1 MITIKNDK
9 ETDSMENTIIEALF
23 ATNAIRVAPED
34 QPFWYTS
41 GRLGPFFINT
51 HFLLENE
58 AAAGEVLKRIEQ
70 AIAYDRLT
78 APEEIFDMMLA
89 YYNKGGTFKMVS
101 DKLAEAASKL
111 DFDYIS
117 GGERRDYFFSM
128 MPAYLLGKPHL
139 TIFKDMNFVYSEKIE
154 EGAVDSLD
162 IDLKG
167 KKALHIADLIT
178 EASSYERA
186 WIPVIRGI
194 GSEITD
200 TVAVVDRC
208 QSGREVLK
216 NLGVE
221 LHALT
226 GIDKALFDEATAN
239 GIINEAQKEMILHFL
254 ESPADYMTAFIKAH
268 PDFVANE
275 IAKGGKSKERAEL
288 AIEKGFC

>member
-1 MITIKNDK
+1 MEDK
-9 ETDSMENTIIEALF
+9 IIEALF
-23 ATNAIRVAPED
+23 DTKAIRVAPEN

-58 AAAGEVLKRIEQ
+58 AAAGEVLKRIEG
-70 AIAYDRLT
+70 AIAADRLT

-101 DKLAEAASKL
+101 DKLAQEASKL

-139 TIFKDMNFVYSEKIE
+139 TIFKDMTSVYSENIE
-154 EGAVDSLD
+154 GPAVDSKD

-186 WIPVIRGI
+186 WIPVIRGL

-200 TVAVVDRC
+200 TVAVVDRH
-208 QSGREVLK
+208 QNGRDVLK
-216 NLGVE
+216 GLGVE

-226 GIDKALFDEATAN
+226 GIEQKLFDEAEAN
-239 GIINEAQKEMILHFL
+239 GIINEAQKAMILHFL
-254 ESPADYMTAFIKAH
+254 ESPSDYMTAFIKAN
-268 PDFVANE
+268 PDFIAGE
-275 IAKGGKSKERAEL
+275 IAKGGKNKERAEL
-288 AIEKGFC
+288 AIEKGYC

>member
-1 MITIKNDK
+1 MADK
-9 ETDSMENTIIEALF
+9 IIEALF
-23 ATNAIRVAPED
+23 ETKAVRVAPEN

-58 AAAGEVLKRIEQ
+58 AAAGEVLKRIEK
-70 AIAYDRLT
+70 AIADNKLT

-101 DKLAEAASKL
+101 DKLAEEASKL

-128 MPAYLLGKPHL
+128 MPAYLLKKPHL
-139 TIFKDMNFVYSEKIE
+139 TIYKDMTSVYSESID
-154 EGAVDSLD
+154 GPVVDVKD

-186 WIPVIRGI
+186 WIPVIRGL
-194 GSEITD
+194 GSDITD
-200 TVAVVDRC
+200 TVAVVDRH
-208 QSGREVLK
+208 QNGREVLK
-216 NLGVE
+216 GLGVE

-226 GIDKALFDEATAN
+226 GINEELFDEAKAN
-239 GIINEAQKEMILHFL
+239 GVINDAQKDMIMHFL
-254 ESPADYMTAFIKAH
+254 ENPADYMTAFLKAN
-268 PDFVANE
+268 PGFIDAE
-275 IAKGGKSKERAEL
+275 IAKGGKNKERAEL
-288 AIEKGFC
+288 AIEKGFTNI

>member
-1 MITIKNDK
+1 MEDK
-9 ETDSMENTIIEALF
+9 IIESLF
-23 ATNAIRVAPED
+23 ATDAIRVAPEN

-58 AAAGEVLKRIEQ
+58 AAAGEVLKRIEK
-70 AIAYDRLT
+70 AIADSKLT
-78 APEEIFDMMLA
+78 APEDIFDMMLA
-89 YYNKGGTFKMVS
+89 YYNKNGTFKMVS
-101 DKLAEAASKL
+101 DKLAEEASKL

-139 TIFKDMNFVYSEKIE
+139 TIYKDMTSVYSEKLD
-154 EGAVDSLD
+154 GPAVDSKD
-162 IDLKG
+162 INLKG

-186 WIPVIRGI
+186 WIPVIRGL

-200 TVAVVDRC
+200 TVAVVDRH
-208 QSGREVLK
+208 QGGREVLK

-226 GIDKALFDEATAN
+226 GINKDLFDEAENN
-239 GIINEAQKEMILHFL
+239 GLINETQKAMILHFL
-254 ESPADYMTAFIKAH
+254 ESPSDYMTAFIKAN
-268 PDFVANE
+268 PDFIAGE
-275 IAKGGKSKERAEL
+275 IAKGGKNKERAEL
-288 AIEKGFC
+288 AIEKGYC

>member
-1 MITIKNDK
+1 MADK
-9 ETDSMENTIIEALF
+9 IIEALF
-23 ATNAIRVAPED
+23 ETKAVRVAPEN

-58 AAAGEVLKRIEQ
+58 AAAGEVLKRIEK
-70 AIAYDRLT
+70 AITDNKLT

-101 DKLAEAASKL
+101 DKLAEEASKL

-128 MPAYLLGKPHL
+128 MPAYLLKKPHL
-139 TIFKDMNFVYSEKIE
+139 TIYKDMTSVYSESID
-154 EGAVDSLD
+154 GPAVDVKD

-186 WIPVIRGI
+186 WIPVIRGL
-194 GSEITD
+194 GSDITD
-200 TVAVVDRC
+200 TVAVVDRH
-208 QSGREVLK
+208 QNGREVLK
-216 NLGVE
+216 GLGVE

-226 GIDKALFDEATAN
+226 GINEELFDEAKAN
-239 GIINEAQKEMILHFL
+239 GVINDVQKDMIMHFL
-254 ESPADYMTAFIKAH
+254 ENPADYMTAFLKAN
-268 PDFVANE
+268 PGFIDAE
-275 IAKGGKSKERAEL
+275 IAKGGKNKERAEL
-288 AIEKGFC
+288 AIEKGFTNV

>member
-1 MITIKNDK
+1 MADK
-9 ETDSMENTIIEALF
+9 IIEALF
-23 ATNAIRVAPED
+23 ETKAVRVAPEN

-58 AAAGEVLKRIEQ
+58 AAAGEVLKRIEK
-70 AIAYDRLT
+70 AIADSKLT

-101 DKLAEAASKL
+101 DKLAEEASKL

-128 MPAYLLGKPHL
+128 MPAYLLKKPHL
-139 TIFKDMNFVYSEKIE
+139 TIYKDMTSVYSESID
-154 EGAVDSLD
+154 GPAVDVKD
-162 IDLKG
+162 VDLKG

-186 WIPVIRGI
+186 WIPVIRGL
-194 GSEITD
+194 GSDITD
-200 TVAVVDRC
+200 TVAVVDRH
-208 QSGREVLK
+208 QNGREVL
-216 NLGVE
+216 NGLGVE

-226 GIDKALFDEATAN
+226 GINEELFDEAKAN
-239 GIINEAQKEMILHFL
+239 GVINDTQKDMIMHFL
-254 ESPADYMTAFIKAH
+254 ENPADYMTAFLKAN
-268 PDFVANE
+268 PGFIDAE
-275 IAKGGKSKERAEL
+275 IAKGGKNKERAEL
-288 AIEKGFC
+288 AIEKGFTNV

>member
-1 MITIKNDK
+1 MEDK
-9 ETDSMENTIIEALF
+9 IIEALF
-23 ATNAIRVAPED
+23 DTKAIRVAPEN

-58 AAAGEVLKRIEQ
+58 AAAGEVLKGIEK
-70 AIAYDRLT
+70 AIADNRLT

-89 YYNKGGTFKMVS
+89 YYNKNGTFKMVS

-139 TIFKDMNFVYSEKIE
+139 TVFKDMTSVYSESL
-154 EGAVDSLD
+154 EGPAVDSKEV
-162 IDLKG
+162 DLKG
-167 KKALHIADLIT
+167 KKALHMADLVT

-186 WIPVIRGI
+186 WVPVIKAL

-200 TVAVVDRC
+200 TVAVVDRK
-208 QSGREVLK
+208 QNGREVLK
-216 NLGVE
+216 GLGVE

-226 GIDKALFDEATAN
+226 EIVKNLFDEATNN
-239 GIINEAQKEMILHFL
+239 GIINDAQKEMILHFL
-254 ESPADYMTAFIKAH
+254 ESPADYMTAFIKAN
-268 PDFVANE
+268 PDFIASE
-275 IAKGGKSKERAEL
+275 IAKGGKNKERAEL
-288 AIEKGFC
+288 ALEKGFC

>member
-1 MITIKNDK
+1 MEDK
-9 ETDSMENTIIEALF
+9 IIEALF
-23 ATNAIRVAPED
+23 ATKAVRVAPEN

-41 GRLGPFFINT
+41 GKLGPFFVNT

-58 AAAGEVLKRIEQ
+58 AAAGEVLKRIEK
-70 AIAYDRLT
+70 AIADNKLT

-101 DKLAEAASKL
+101 DKLAEEASKL
-111 DFDYIS
+111 EFDYIS

-139 TIFKDMNFVYSEKIE
+139 TIFKDLTSVYSESL
-154 EGAVDSLD
+154 EGPAVDSREV
-162 IDLKG
+162 DLKG
-167 KKALHIADLIT
+167 KKALHICDLVT

-186 WIPVIRGI
+186 WVPVIREL
-194 GSEITD
+194 GSDITD
-200 TVAVVDRC
+200 TIAVVDRH

-226 GIDKALFDEATAN
+226 GINKNLFDEAEEN
-239 GIINEAQKEMILHFL
+239 GIINVAQKEMILHFL
-254 ESPADYMTAFIKAH
+254 ENPTEYMTAFIKAN
-268 PDFVANE
+268 PDFIAGE
-275 IAKGGKSKERAEL
+275 IAKGGKNKERAEL
-288 AIEKGFC
+288 AIEKGYC

>member
-1 MITIKNDK
+1 
-9 ETDSMENTIIEALF
+9 
-23 ATNAIRVAPED
+23 
-34 QPFWYTS
+34 
-41 GRLGPFFINT
+41 
-51 HFLLENE
+51 
-58 AAAGEVLKRIEQ
+58 
-70 AIAYDRLT
+70 
-78 APEEIFDMMLA
+78 MMLA

-128 MPAYLLGKPHL
+128 MPAYLLKKPHL
-139 TIFKDMNFVYSEKIE
+139 TIYKDMTSVYSEAID
-154 EGAVDSLD
+154 GPAVDSAEV
-162 IDLKG
+162 DLKG

-186 WIPVIRGI
+186 WIPVIRGL

-208 QSGREVLK
+208 QNGREVLK

-226 GIDKALFDEATAN
+226 GIDEKLFDEATSN
-239 GIINEAQKEMILHFL
+239 GIINETQKAMILHFL
-254 ESPADYMTAFIKAH
+254 ESPSEYMTAFLKSN
-268 PDFVANE
+268 PDFIAAE
-275 IAKGGKSKERAEL
+275 IAKGGKNKERAEL
-288 AIEKGFC
+288 AIEKGYTNV

>member
-1 MITIKNDK
+1 MD
-9 ETDSMENTIIEALF
+9 NTIVEALF
-23 ATNAIRVAPED
+23 ATKAVRVAPED
-34 QPFWYTS
+34 TPFWYTS
-41 GRLGPFFINT
+41 GKLGPFFINT

-58 AAAGEVLKRIEQ
+58 AAAGEVLKRIEKV
-70 AIAYDRLT
+70 IAENKLT

-128 MPAYLLGKPHL
+128 MPAYLLKKPHL
-139 TIFKDMNFVYSEKIE
+139 TVYKDMTSVYSE
-154 EGAVDSLD
+154 AVDGPSVD
-162 IDLKG
+162 SKEVDLKG

-186 WIPVIRGI
+186 WVPVIKEL
-194 GSEITD
+194 GSTITD
-200 TVAVVDRC
+200 TIAVVDRC
-208 QSGREVLK
+208 QSGRQVLK
-216 NLGVE
+216 DLGVE

-226 GIDKALFDEATAN
+226 EVSKALFDEATSN

-254 ESPADYMTAFIKAH
+254 ESPDGYMKSFLEANPGFIAQ
-268 PDFVANE
+268 E
-275 IAKGGKSKERAEL
+275 IAKGGKTKERVEL
-288 AIEKGFC
+288 AIEKGYASL

>member
-1 MITIKNDK
+1 MADK
-9 ETDSMENTIIEALF
+9 IIEALF
-23 ATNAIRVAPED
+23 ETKAVRVAPENH
-34 QPFWYTS
+34 PFWYTS

-58 AAAGEVLKRIEQ
+58 AAAGEVLKRIEK
-70 AIAYDRLT
+70 AIADNKLT

-101 DKLAEAASKL
+101 DKLAEEASKL

-128 MPAYLLGKPHL
+128 MPAYLLKKPHL
-139 TIFKDMNFVYSEKIE
+139 TIYKDMTSVYSESID
-154 EGAVDSLD
+154 GPAVDVKD

-186 WIPVIRGI
+186 WIPVIRGL
-194 GSEITD
+194 GSDITD
-200 TVAVVDRC
+200 TVAVVDRH
-208 QSGREVLK
+208 QNGREVLK
-216 NLGVE
+216 GLGVE

-226 GIDKALFDEATAN
+226 GINEDLFEEAKAN
-239 GIINEAQKEMILHFL
+239 GVINDAQKDMIMHFL
-254 ESPADYMTAFIKAH
+254 ENPADYMTAFLKAN
-268 PDFVANE
+268 PGFIDAE
-275 IAKGGKSKERAEL
+275 IAKGGKNKERAEL
-288 AIEKGFC
+288 AIEKGFTNV

>member
-1 MITIKNDK
+1 MADK
-9 ETDSMENTIIEALF
+9 IIEALF
-23 ATNAIRVAPED
+23 ETKAVRVAPEN

-58 AAAGEVLKRIEQ
+58 AAAGEVLKRIEK
-70 AIAYDRLT
+70 AIADSKLT

-101 DKLAEAASKL
+101 DKLAEEASKL

-128 MPAYLLGKPHL
+128 MPAYLLKKPHL
-139 TIFKDMNFVYSEKIE
+139 TIYKDMTSVYSESIDGTAADVKE
-154 EGAVDSLD
+154 V
-162 IDLKG
+162 DLKG

-186 WIPVIRGI
+186 WIPVIRGL
-194 GSEITD
+194 GSDITD
-200 TVAVVDRC
+200 TVAVVDRH
-208 QSGREVLK
+208 QNGREVLK
-216 NLGVE
+216 GLGVE

-226 GIDKALFDEATAN
+226 GINEELFDEAKAN
-239 GIINEAQKEMILHFL
+239 GVINDAQKDMIMHFL
-254 ESPADYMTAFIKAH
+254 ENPADYMTAFLKAN
-268 PDFVANE
+268 PGFIDAE
-275 IAKGGKSKERAEL
+275 IAKGGKNKERAEL
-288 AIEKGFC
+288 AIEKGFTNV

>member
-1 MITIKNDK
+1 MD
-9 ETDSMENTIIEALF
+9 NTIVEALF
-23 ATNAIRVAPED
+23 ATKAVRVAPED
-34 QPFWYTS
+34 TPFWYTS
-41 GRLGPFFINT
+41 GKLGPFFINT

-58 AAAGEVLKRIEQ
+58 AAAGEVLKRIEKV
-70 AIAYDRLT
+70 IADNKLT

-128 MPAYLLGKPHL
+128 MPAYLLKKPHL
-139 TIFKDMNFVYSEKIE
+139 TVYKDMTSVYSEAID
-154 EGAVDSLD
+154 GPSVDSNEV
-162 IDLKG
+162 DLNG

-186 WIPVIRGI
+186 WVPVIKEL
-194 GSEITD
+194 GSTITD
-200 TVAVVDRC
+200 TIAVVDRC
-208 QSGREVLK
+208 QSGRQVLK
-216 NLGVE
+216 DLGVE

-226 GIDKALFDEATAN
+226 EVSKELFDEATSN

-254 ESPADYMTAFIKAH
+254 ESPDGYMKSFLEANPGFIAQ
-268 PDFVANE
+268 E
-275 IAKGGKSKERAEL
+275 IAKGGKTKERAEL
-288 AIEKGFC
+288 AIEKGYASL

>member
-1 MITIKNDK
+1 MEDK
-9 ETDSMENTIIEALF
+9 IVEALF
-23 ATNAIRVAPED
+23 DTKAVRVAPEG

-58 AAAGEVLKRIEQ
+58 AAAGEVLKRIEK
-70 AIAYDRLT
+70 AISDSKLT

-128 MPAYLLGKPHL
+128 MPAYLLKKPHL
-139 TIFKDMNFVYSEKIE
+139 TIYKDMTSVYSESID
-154 EGAVDSLD
+154 GPAVDVKD

-186 WIPVIRGI
+186 WIPVIRGL
-194 GSEITD
+194 GSDITD
-200 TVAVVDRC
+200 TVAVVDRH
-208 QSGREVLK
+208 QNGREVLK
-216 NLGVE
+216 GLGVE

-226 GIDKALFDEATAN
+226 GINEELFDEAKAN
-239 GIINEAQKEMILHFL
+239 GVINEAQKDMIMHFL
-254 ESPADYMTAFIKAH
+254 ENPADYMTAFLKAN
-268 PDFVANE
+268 PGFIDAE
-275 IAKGGKSKERAEL
+275 IAKGGKNKERAEL
-288 AIEKGFC
+288 AIEKGFTNV

>member
-1 MITIKNDK
+1 MEDK
-9 ETDSMENTIIEALF
+9 IIESLF
-23 ATNAIRVAPED
+23 ATNAIRVAPEN

-58 AAAGEVLKRIEQ
+58 AAAGEVLKRIEK
-70 AIAYDRLT
+70 AIADSKLT
-78 APEEIFDMMLA
+78 APEDIFDMMLA
-89 YYNKGGTFKMVS
+89 YYNKNGTFKMVS
-101 DKLAEAASKL
+101 DKLAEEASKL

-128 MPAYLLGKPHL
+128 MPAYLLKKPHL
-139 TIFKDMNFVYSEKIE
+139 TIYKDMTSVYSESID
-154 EGAVDSLD
+154 GPAVDSKD

-186 WIPVIRGI
+186 WIPVIRGL

-200 TVAVVDRC
+200 TVAVVDRH
-208 QSGREVLK
+208 QGGREVLK

-226 GIDKALFDEATAN
+226 GINKDLFDEAENN
-239 GIINEAQKEMILHFL
+239 GLINETQKAMILHFL
-254 ESPADYMTAFIKAH
+254 ESPSDYMTAFIKAN
-268 PDFVANE
+268 PDFIACE
-275 IAKGGKSKERAEL
+275 IAKGGKNKERAEL
-288 AIEKGFC
+288 AIEKGFTNV

>member
-1 MITIKNDK
+1 MADK
-9 ETDSMENTIIEALF
+9 IIEALF
-23 ATNAIRVAPED
+23 ETKAVRVAPEN

-58 AAAGEVLKRIEQ
+58 AAAGEVLKRIEK
-70 AIAYDRLT
+70 AIADNKLT

-101 DKLAEAASKL
+101 DKLAEEASKL

-128 MPAYLLGKPHL
+128 MPAYLLKKPHL
-139 TIFKDMNFVYSEKIE
+139 TIYKDMTSVYSESID
-154 EGAVDSLD
+154 GPAVDVKD

-186 WIPVIRGI
+186 WIPVIRGL
-194 GSEITD
+194 GSDITD
-200 TVAVVDRC
+200 TVAVVDRH
-208 QSGREVLK
+208 QNGREVLK
-216 NLGVE
+216 GLGVE

-226 GIDKALFDEATAN
+226 GINEELFDEAKAN
-239 GIINEAQKEMILHFL
+239 GIINDAQKDMIMHFL
-254 ESPADYMTAFIKAH
+254 ENPADYMTAFLKAN
-268 PDFVANE
+268 PGFIDAE
-275 IAKGGKSKERAEL
+275 IAKGGKNKERAEL
-288 AIEKGFC
+288 AIEKGFTNV

>member
-1 MITIKNDK
+1 MADK
-9 ETDSMENTIIEALF
+9 IVEALF
-23 ATNAIRVAPED
+23 ETKAVRVAPEN

-58 AAAGEVLKRIEQ
+58 AAAGEVLKRIEK
-70 AIAYDRLT
+70 AIAESKLT

-101 DKLAEAASKL
+101 DKLAEEASKL

-128 MPAYLLGKPHL
+128 MPSYLLKKPHL
-139 TIFKDMNFVYSEKIE
+139 TIYKDMTSVYSEAID
-154 EGAVDSLD
+154 GLAVDSKD
-162 IDLKG
+162 VDLKG

-186 WIPVIRGI
+186 WIPVIRGL

-200 TVAVVDRC
+200 TVAVVDRH
-208 QSGREVLK
+208 QNGREVLK

-226 GIDKALFDEATAN
+226 GINEDLFDEAKAN
-239 GIINEAQKEMILHFL
+239 GVINDAQKDMIMHFL
-254 ESPADYMTAFIKAH
+254 ENPADYMTAFLKAN
-268 PDFVANE
+268 PGFIDAE
-275 IAKGGKSKERAEL
+275 IAKGGKNKERAEL
-288 AIEKGFC
+288 AIEKGFTNV

>member
-1 MITIKNDK
+1 MADK
-9 ETDSMENTIIEALF
+9 IIEALF
-23 ATNAIRVAPED
+23 ETKAVRVAPEN

-51 HFLLENE
+51 HFLLKNE
-58 AAAGEVLKRIEQ
+58 AAAGEVLKRIEK
-70 AIAYDRLT
+70 AIADNKLT

-101 DKLAEAASKL
+101 DKLAEEASKL

-128 MPAYLLGKPHL
+128 MPAYLLKKPHL
-139 TIFKDMNFVYSEKIE
+139 TIYKDMTSVYSESID
-154 EGAVDSLD
+154 GPAVDVKD

-186 WIPVIRGI
+186 WIPVIRGL
-194 GSEITD
+194 GSDITD
-200 TVAVVDRC
+200 TVAVVDRH
-208 QSGREVLK
+208 QNGREVLK
-216 NLGVE
+216 GLGVE

-226 GIDKALFDEATAN
+226 GINEDLFDEAKAN
-239 GIINEAQKEMILHFL
+239 GVINDAQKDMIMHFL
-254 ESPADYMTAFIKAH
+254 ENPADYMTAFLKAN
-268 PDFVANE
+268 PGFIDAE
-275 IAKGGKSKERAEL
+275 IAKGGKNKERAEL
-288 AIEKGFC
+288 AIEKGFTNV

>member
-1 MITIKNDK
+1 MADK
-9 ETDSMENTIIEALF
+9 IIEALF
-23 ATNAIRVAPED
+23 ETNAVRVAPEN

-58 AAAGEVLKRIEQ
+58 AAAGEVLKRIEK
-70 AIAYDRLT
+70 AIADNKLT

-101 DKLAEAASKL
+101 DKLAEEASKL

-128 MPAYLLGKPHL
+128 MPAYLLKKPHL
-139 TIFKDMNFVYSEKIE
+139 TIYKDRTSVYSESID
-154 EGAVDSLD
+154 GPAVDVKD

-186 WIPVIRGI
+186 WIPVIRGL
-194 GSEITD
+194 GSDITD
-200 TVAVVDRC
+200 TVAVVDRH
-208 QSGREVLK
+208 QNGREVLK
-216 NLGVE
+216 GLGVE

-226 GIDKALFDEATAN
+226 GINEELFDEAKAN
-239 GIINEAQKEMILHFL
+239 GVINDAQKDMIMHFL
-254 ESPADYMTAFIKAH
+254 ENPADYMTAFLKAN
-268 PDFVANE
+268 PGFIDAE
-275 IAKGGKSKERAEL
+275 IAKGGKNKERAEL
-288 AIEKGFC
+288 AIEKGFTNV

>member
-1 MITIKNDK
+1 MADK
-9 ETDSMENTIIEALF
+9 IIEALF
-23 ATNAIRVAPED
+23 ETKAVRVAPEN

-58 AAAGEVLKRIEQ
+58 AAAGEVLKRIEK
-70 AIAYDRLT
+70 AIADNKLT

-101 DKLAEAASKL
+101 DKLAEEASKL

-128 MPAYLLGKPHL
+128 MPAYLLKKPHL
-139 TIFKDMNFVYSEKIE
+139 TIYKDMTSVYSESID
-154 EGAVDSLD
+154 GPAVDVKD

-186 WIPVIRGI
+186 WIPVIRGL
-194 GSEITD
+194 GSDITD
-200 TVAVVDRC
+200 TVAVVDRH
-208 QSGREVLK
+208 QNGREVLK
-216 NLGVE
+216 GLGVE

-226 GIDKALFDEATAN
+226 GINEELFDEAKAN
-239 GIINEAQKEMILHFL
+239 GVINDTQKDMIMHFL
-254 ESPADYMTAFIKAH
+254 ENPADYMTAFLKAN
-268 PDFVANE
+268 PGFIDAE
-275 IAKGGKSKERAEL
+275 IAKGGKNKERAEL
-288 AIEKGFC
+288 AIEKGFTNV

>member
-1 MITIKNDK
+1 MEDK
-9 ETDSMENTIIEALF
+9 IIEALF
-23 ATNAIRVAPED
+23 ATKAIRVAPEN

-58 AAAGEVLKRIEQ
+58 AAAGEVLKRIEK
-70 AIAYDRLT
+70 AIADSKLT

-101 DKLAEAASKL
+101 DKLAEEAAKL
-111 DFDYIS
+111 DFDFIS

-139 TIFKDMNFVYSEKIE
+139 TIYKDMTSVYSESID
-154 EGAVDSLD
+154 GPAVDSKD
-162 IDLKG
+162 IDLKD

-186 WIPVIRGI
+186 WIPVIRGL
-194 GSEITD
+194 GSVITD
-200 TVAVVDRC
+200 TVAVVDRH
-208 QSGREVLK
+208 QNGREVLK

-226 GIDKALFDEATAN
+226 GINGDLFDEAKAN
-239 GIINEAQKEMILHFL
+239 GVINDVQKNMIMHFL
-254 ESPADYMTAFIKAH
+254 ENPADYMTAFLKAN
-268 PDFVANE
+268 PGFIDSE
-275 IAKGGKSKERAEL
+275 IAKGGKNKERAEL
-288 AIEKGFC
+288 AIEKGFTNV

>member
-1 MITIKNDK
+1 MADK
-9 ETDSMENTIIEALF
+9 IIEALF
-23 ATNAIRVAPED
+23 ETKAVRVAPEN

-58 AAAGEVLKRIEQ
+58 AAAGEVLKRIEK
-70 AIAYDRLT
+70 AIADNKLT

-101 DKLAEAASKL
+101 DKLAEEASKL

-128 MPAYLLGKPHL
+128 MPAYLLKKPHL
-139 TIFKDMNFVYSEKIE
+139 TIYKDMTSVYSESID
-154 EGAVDSLD
+154 GPAVDVKD

-186 WIPVIRGI
+186 WIPVIRGL
-194 GSEITD
+194 GSDITD
-200 TVAVVDRC
+200 TVAVVDRH
-208 QSGREVLK
+208 QNGREVLK
-216 NLGVE
+216 GLGVE

-226 GIDKALFDEATAN
+226 GINEDLFEEAKTN
-239 GIINEAQKEMILHFL
+239 GVINDAQKDMIMHFL
-254 ESPADYMTAFIKAH
+254 ENPADYMTAFLKAN
-268 PDFVANE
+268 PGFIDAE
-275 IAKGGKSKERAEL
+275 IAKGGKNKERAEL
-288 AIEKGFC
+288 AIEKGFTNV

>member
-1 MITIKNDK
+1 MADK
-9 ETDSMENTIIEALF
+9 IIEALF
-23 ATNAIRVAPED
+23 ETKAVRVAPEN

-58 AAAGEVLKRIEQ
+58 AAAGEVLKRIEN
-70 AIAYDRLT
+70 AIADNKLT

-101 DKLAEAASKL
+101 DKLAEEASKL

-128 MPAYLLGKPHL
+128 MPAYLLKKPHL
-139 TIFKDMNFVYSEKIE
+139 TIYKDMTSVYSESID
-154 EGAVDSLD
+154 GPAVDVKD

-186 WIPVIRGI
+186 WIPVIRGL
-194 GSEITD
+194 GSDITD
-200 TVAVVDRC
+200 TVAVVDRH
-208 QSGREVLK
+208 QNGREVLK
-216 NLGVE
+216 GLGVE

-226 GIDKALFDEATAN
+226 GINEELFDEAKAN
-239 GIINEAQKEMILHFL
+239 GVINDAQKDMIMHFL
-254 ESPADYMTAFIKAH
+254 ENPADYMTAFLKAN
-268 PDFVANE
+268 PGFIDAE
-275 IAKGGKSKERAEL
+275 IAKGGKNKERAEL
-288 AIEKGFC
+288 AIEKGFTNV

>member
-1 MITIKNDK
+1 
-9 ETDSMENTIIEALF
+9 MENTIIEALF
-23 ATNAIRVAPED
+23 ATNAIRVAPEN

-58 AAAGEVLKRIEQ
+58 AAAGEVLKRIEK
-70 AIAYDRLT
+70 AISDNKLT

-128 MPAYLLGKPHL
+128 MPAYLLGKPH
-139 TIFKDMNFVYSEKIE
+139 DV
-154 EGAVDSLD
+154 
-162 IDLKG
+162 DLKG
-167 KKALHIADLIT
+167 RKALHIADLIT

-186 WIPVIRGI
+186 WIPVIRDL

-208 QSGREVLK
+208 QNGREVLK

-226 GIDKALFDEATAN
+226 GIDKNLFDEATSN
-239 GIINEAQKEMILHFL
+239 GIINEAQKAMILHFL
-254 ESPADYMTAFIKAH
+254 ESPSEYMTAFLKAN
-268 PDFVANE
+268 PGFIAGE
-275 IAKGGKSKERAEL
+275 IAKGGKNKERAEL
-288 AIEKGFC
+288 AIEKGYCQV

>member
-1 MITIKNDK
+1 MADK
-9 ETDSMENTIIEALF
+9 IIEALF
-23 ATNAIRVAPED
+23 ETKAVRVAPEN

-58 AAAGEVLKRIEQ
+58 AAAGEVLKRIEK
-70 AIAYDRLT
+70 AIADNKLT

-101 DKLAEAASKL
+101 DKLAEEASKL

-128 MPAYLLGKPHL
+128 IPAYLLKKPHL
-139 TIFKDMNFVYSEKIE
+139 TIYKDMTSVYSESID
-154 EGAVDSLD
+154 GPAVDVKD

-186 WIPVIRGI
+186 WIPVIRGL
-194 GSEITD
+194 GSDITD
-200 TVAVVDRC
+200 TVAVVDRH
-208 QSGREVLK
+208 QNGREVLK
-216 NLGVE
+216 GLGVE

-226 GIDKALFDEATAN
+226 GINEDLFDEAKAN
-239 GIINEAQKEMILHFL
+239 GVINDAQKDMIMHFL
-254 ESPADYMTAFIKAH
+254 ENPADYMTAFLKAN
-268 PDFVANE
+268 PGFIDAE
-275 IAKGGKSKERAEL
+275 IAKGGKNKERAEL
-288 AIEKGFC
+288 AIEKGFTKV

>member
-1 MITIKNDK
+1 MADK
-9 ETDSMENTIIEALF
+9 IIEALF
-23 ATNAIRVAPED
+23 ETKAVRVAPEN

-58 AAAGEVLKRIEQ
+58 AAAGEVLKRIEK
-70 AIAYDRLT
+70 AIVDSKLT

-101 DKLAEAASKL
+101 DKLAEEASKL

-128 MPAYLLGKPHL
+128 MPSYLLKKPHL
-139 TIFKDMNFVYSEKIE
+139 TIYKDMTSVYSEAID
-154 EGAVDSLD
+154 GLAVDSKD
-162 IDLKG
+162 VDLKG

-186 WIPVIRGI
+186 WIPVIRGL

-200 TVAVVDRC
+200 TVAVVDRH
-208 QSGREVLK
+208 QNGREVLK

-226 GIDKALFDEATAN
+226 GINEDLFDEAKAN
-239 GIINEAQKEMILHFL
+239 GVINDAQKDMIMHFL
-254 ESPADYMTAFIKAH
+254 ENPADYMTAFLKAN
-268 PDFVANE
+268 PGFIDAE
-275 IAKGGKSKERAEL
+275 IAKGGKNKERAEL
-288 AIEKGFC
+288 AIEKGFTNV

>member
-1 MITIKNDK
+1 MADK
-9 ETDSMENTIIEALF
+9 IIEALF
-23 ATNAIRVAPED
+23 ETKAVRVAPEN

-58 AAAGEVLKRIEQ
+58 AAAGEVLKRIEK
-70 AIAYDRLT
+70 AIADNKLT

-101 DKLAEAASKL
+101 DKLAEEASKL

-128 MPAYLLGKPHL
+128 MPAYLLKKPHL
-139 TIFKDMNFVYSEKIE
+139 TIYKDMTSVYSESID
-154 EGAVDSLD
+154 GPAVDVKD

-186 WIPVIRGI
+186 WIPVIRGL
-194 GSEITD
+194 GSDITD
-200 TVAVVDRC
+200 TVAVVDRH
-208 QSGREVLK
+208 QNGREVLK
-216 NLGVE
+216 GLGVE

-226 GIDKALFDEATAN
+226 GINEELFEEAKAN
-239 GIINEAQKEMILHFL
+239 GVINDAQKDMIMHFL
-254 ESPADYMTAFIKAH
+254 ENPADYMTAFLKAN
-268 PDFVANE
+268 PGFIDAE
-275 IAKGGKSKERAEL
+275 IAKGGKNKERAEL
-288 AIEKGFC
+288 AIEKGFTNV

>member
-1 MITIKNDK
+1 MADK
-9 ETDSMENTIIEALF
+9 IIEALF
-23 ATNAIRVAPED
+23 ETKAVRVAPEN

-58 AAAGEVLKRIEQ
+58 ATAGEVLKRIEK
-70 AIAYDRLT
+70 AIADNKLT

-101 DKLAEAASKL
+101 DKLAEEASKL

-128 MPAYLLGKPHL
+128 MPAYLLKKPHL
-139 TIFKDMNFVYSEKIE
+139 TIYKDMTSVYSESID
-154 EGAVDSLD
+154 GPAVDVKD

-186 WIPVIRGI
+186 WIPVIRGL
-194 GSEITD
+194 GSDITD
-200 TVAVVDRC
+200 TVAVVDRH
-208 QSGREVLK
+208 QNGREVLK
-216 NLGVE
+216 GLGVE

-226 GIDKALFDEATAN
+226 GINEELFDEAKAN
-239 GIINEAQKEMILHFL
+239 GVINDAQKDMIMHFL
-254 ESPADYMTAFIKAH
+254 ENTADYMTAFLKAN
-268 PDFVANE
+268 PGFIDAE
-275 IAKGGKSKERAEL
+275 IAKGGKNKERAEL
-288 AIEKGFC
+288 AIEKGFTNV

>member
-1 MITIKNDK
+1 MADK
-9 ETDSMENTIIEALF
+9 IIEALF
-23 ATNAIRVAPED
+23 ETKAVRVAPEN

-58 AAAGEVLKRIEQ
+58 AAAGEVLKRIEK
-70 AIAYDRLT
+70 AIADNKLT

-101 DKLAEAASKL
+101 DKLAEEASKL

-128 MPAYLLGKPHL
+128 MPAYLLKKPHL
-139 TIFKDMNFVYSEKIE
+139 TIYKDMTSVYSENIE
-154 EGAVDSLD
+154 GPAVDVKD

-186 WIPVIRGI
+186 WIPVIRGL
-194 GSEITD
+194 GSDITD
-200 TVAVVDRC
+200 TVAVVDRH

-216 NLGVE
+216 GLGVE

-226 GIDKALFDEATAN
+226 GINEELFDEAKAN
-239 GIINEAQKEMILHFL
+239 GVINDAQKDMIMHFL
-254 ESPADYMTAFIKAH
+254 ENPADYMTAFLKAN
-268 PDFVANE
+268 PGFIDAE
-275 IAKGGKSKERAEL
+275 IAKGGKNKERAEL
-288 AIEKGFC
+288 AIEKGFTNV

>member
-1 MITIKNDK
+1 MADK
-9 ETDSMENTIIEALF
+9 IIEALF
-23 ATNAIRVAPED
+23 ETKAVRVAPEN

-58 AAAGEVLKRIEQ
+58 AAAGEVLKRIEK
-70 AIAYDRLT
+70 AIADSKLT

-101 DKLAEAASKL
+101 DKLAEEASKL

-128 MPAYLLGKPHL
+128 MPAYLLKKPHL
-139 TIFKDMNFVYSEKIE
+139 TIYKDMTSVYSESID
-154 EGAVDSLD
+154 GPAVDVKD
-162 IDLKG
+162 VDLKG

-186 WIPVIRGI
+186 WIPVIRGL

-200 TVAVVDRC
+200 TVAVVDRH
-208 QSGREVLK
+208 QNGREVLK
-216 NLGVE
+216 GLGVE

-226 GIDKALFDEATAN
+226 GINEELFDEAKAN
-239 GIINEAQKEMILHFL
+239 GVINDAQKDMIMHFL
-254 ESPADYMTAFIKAH
+254 ENPADYMTAFLKAN
-268 PDFVANE
+268 PGFIDAE
-275 IAKGGKSKERAEL
+275 IAKGGKNKERAEL
-288 AIEKGFC
+288 AIEKGFTNV

>member
-1 MITIKNDK
+1 MADK
-9 ETDSMENTIIEALF
+9 IIEALF
-23 ATNAIRVAPED
+23 ETKAVRVAPEN

-58 AAAGEVLKRIEQ
+58 AASGEVLKRIER
-70 AIAYDRLT
+70 AIADNKLT

-101 DKLAEAASKL
+101 DKLAEEASKL

-128 MPAYLLGKPHL
+128 MPAYLLKKPHL
-139 TIFKDMNFVYSEKIE
+139 TIYKDMTSVYSGSID
-154 EGAVDSLD
+154 GPAVDVKD

-186 WIPVIRGI
+186 WIPVIRGL
-194 GSEITD
+194 GSDITD
-200 TVAVVDRC
+200 TVAVVDRH
-208 QSGREVLK
+208 QNGREVLK
-216 NLGVE
+216 GLGVE

-226 GIDKALFDEATAN
+226 GINEDLFDEAKAN
-239 GIINEAQKEMILHFL
+239 GVINDAQKDMIMHFL
-254 ESPADYMTAFIKAH
+254 ENPADYMTAFLKAN
-268 PDFVANE
+268 PGFIDAE
-275 IAKGGKSKERAEL
+275 IAKGGKNKERAEL
-288 AIEKGFC
+288 AIEKGFTNV

>member
-1 MITIKNDK
+1 MD
-9 ETDSMENTIIEALF
+9 NTIVEALF
-23 ATNAIRVAPED
+23 ATKAVRVAPED
-34 QPFWYTS
+34 TPFWYTS
-41 GRLGPFFINT
+41 GKLGPFFINT

-58 AAAGEVLKRIEQ
+58 AAAGEVLKRIEKV
-70 AIAYDRLT
+70 IADNKLT

-128 MPAYLLGKPHL
+128 MPAYLLKKPHL
-139 TIFKDMNFVYSEKIE
+139 TVYKDMTSVYSEAID
-154 EGAVDSLD
+154 GPSVDSKEV
-162 IDLKG
+162 DLKR

-186 WIPVIRGI
+186 WVPVIKEL
-194 GSEITD
+194 GSTITD
-200 TVAVVDRC
+200 TIAVVDRC
-208 QSGREVLK
+208 QSGRQVLK
-216 NLGVE
+216 DLGVE

-226 GIDKALFDEATAN
+226 EVSKALFDEATSN

-254 ESPADYMTAFIKAH
+254 ESPDGYMKSFLEANPGFIAQ
-268 PDFVANE
+268 E
-275 IAKGGKSKERAEL
+275 IAKGGKTKERAEL
-288 AIEKGFC
+288 AIEKGYASL

>member
-1 MITIKNDK
+1 MEDK
-9 ETDSMENTIIEALF
+9 IIESLF
-23 ATNAIRVAPED
+23 ATNAIRVAPEN

-58 AAAGEVLKRIEQ
+58 AAAGEVLKRIEK
-70 AIAYDRLT
+70 AIADSKLT
-78 APEEIFDMMLA
+78 APEDIFDMMLA
-89 YYNKGGTFKMVS
+89 YYNKNGTFKMVS
-101 DKLAEAASKL
+101 DKLAEEASKL

-139 TIFKDMNFVYSEKIE
+139 TIYKDMTAVYSESID
-154 EGAVDSLD
+154 GPAVDSKD

-186 WIPVIRGI
+186 WIPVIRGL

-200 TVAVVDRC
+200 TVAVVDRH
-208 QSGREVLK
+208 QGGREVLK

-226 GIDKALFDEATAN
+226 GINKDLFDEAENN
-239 GIINEAQKEMILHFL
+239 GLINETQKAMILHFL
-254 ESPADYMTAFIKAH
+254 ESPSDYMTAFIKAN
-268 PDFVANE
+268 PDFIAGE
-275 IAKGGKSKERAEL
+275 IAKGGKNKERAEL
-288 AIEKGFC
+288 AIEKGFTNV

>member
-1 MITIKNDK
+1 MADK
-9 ETDSMENTIIEALF
+9 IIEALF
-23 ATNAIRVAPED
+23 ETKAVRVAPEN

-58 AAAGEVLKRIEQ
+58 AAAGEVLKRIEK
-70 AIAYDRLT
+70 AIADNKLT

-101 DKLAEAASKL
+101 DKLAEEASKL

-128 MPAYLLGKPHL
+128 MPAYLLKKPHL
-139 TIFKDMNFVYSEKIE
+139 TIYKDMTSVYSESID
-154 EGAVDSLD
+154 GPAVDVKD
-162 IDLKG
+162 IDLTG

-186 WIPVIRGI
+186 WIPVIRGL
-194 GSEITD
+194 GSDITD
-200 TVAVVDRC
+200 TVAVVDRH
-208 QSGREVLK
+208 QNGREVLK
-216 NLGVE
+216 GLGVE

-226 GIDKALFDEATAN
+226 GINEELFDEAKAN
-239 GIINEAQKEMILHFL
+239 GVINDAQKDMIMHFL
-254 ESPADYMTAFIKAH
+254 ENPADYMTAFLKAN
-268 PDFVANE
+268 PGFIDAE
-275 IAKGGKSKERAEL
+275 IAKGGKNKERAEL
-288 AIEKGFC
+288 AIEKGFTNV